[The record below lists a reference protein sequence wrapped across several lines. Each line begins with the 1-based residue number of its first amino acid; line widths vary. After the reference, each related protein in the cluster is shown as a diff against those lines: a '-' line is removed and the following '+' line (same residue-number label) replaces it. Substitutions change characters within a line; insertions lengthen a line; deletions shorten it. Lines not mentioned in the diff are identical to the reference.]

1 MILITRLMSVGSS
14 RLESPH
20 SGGFCSSRMRIAAW
34 IVSESSV
41 RALQR
46 AVNLMPTK
54 SAVPNDS
61 DDLRPEYDLSKL
73 TGGVRGKYYERAT
86 AGTTLVLLERD
97 VAEAFP
103 DGQTVNQALRAL
115 IKVAKTQV
123 RTAGSRGKLAN
134 SALQPTSRARKPRS
148 KSGKRA
154 RAARG

>member
-1 MILITRLMSVGSS
+1 
-14 RLESPH
+14 
-20 SGGFCSSRMRIAAW
+20 
-34 IVSESSV
+34 
-41 RALQR
+41 
-46 AVNLMPTK
+46 MPTK
-54 SAVPNDS
+54 SAVPSDH
-61 DDLRPEYDLSKL
+61 DDLRAEYDLSKL

-123 RTAGSRGKLAN
+123 RPRNSGGTLAN
-134 SALQPTSRARKPRS
+134 TALQPTNRARKTRS
-148 KSGKRA
+148 KSQKRS